1 MAVEQV
7 APVVVRHRV
16 VLVEKAYQ
24 VTVAEQVDHQA
35 QVVPQDLEEVA
46 EVPLLFRS
54 TEMKLQPPE
63 VVVQEQARVWPLTAP
78 QE

>member
-7 APVVVRHRV
+7 APVVVQHRV

-24 VTVAEQVDHQA
+24 VTVVEQVDRQA
-35 QVVPQDLEEVA
+35 QVVPQDLEAVA

-54 TEMKLQPPE
+54 TDMKLQPPE